1 MTEESDKPKKGFAGL
16 SSMVSVVDVPEP
28 QKKSPETSEEDNSL
42 PKRGSPFEINMPP
55 MAPALP
61 FWNKSWFKWTLGIF
75 ILIIILSV
83 FSRKNDTPLSYTPSG
98 SSGFAAY
105 NPPTLEVLPPSGNAQ
120 NPALE
125 ELPPIGNALTPP
137 LEELPPIGS
146 GLTLTNNQI
155 RYCLSEKIRIEAWE
169 TVLNTHSD
177 LSVNSFND
185 SVDNFNMR
193 CSNYRYK
200 KYEMDLVSSQVEARR
215 LELRAEG
222 FRNAALYSGN

>member
-1 MTEESDKPKKGFAGL
+1 MTEEPDKPKKGFAGL

-28 QKKSPETSEEDNSL
+28 QKKSPKTSEEDNSL

-61 FWNKSWFKWTLGIF
+61 FWSKSWFKWTLGIF

-83 FSRKNDTPLSYTPSG
+83 LSRKNDTPLSYTPSG

-105 NPPTLEVLPPSGNAQ
+105 NPPT
-120 NPALE
+120 LE

-215 LELRAEG
+215 LELRADG